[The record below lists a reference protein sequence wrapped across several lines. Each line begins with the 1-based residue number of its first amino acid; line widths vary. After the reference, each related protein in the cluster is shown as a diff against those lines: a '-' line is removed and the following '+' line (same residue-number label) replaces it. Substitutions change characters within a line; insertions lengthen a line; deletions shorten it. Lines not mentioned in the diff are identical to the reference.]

1 MAAVSAFQAPVAP
14 STRVWGKTITFEEA
28 PAKGSGGM
36 YDTRDPEPFE
46 HEDKR
51 KSISAAPSFEE
62 YLKSRQE

>member
-1 MAAVSAFQAPVAP
+1 MAQ
-14 STRVWGKTITFEEA
+14 TITFEEA

-51 KSISAAPSFEE
+51 KSISAAPSFEVRARAQLFLLLRR
-62 YLKSRQE
+62 YFAHTSPSY